1 MKASADSITVM
12 WAPPK
17 NPNVM
22 VRDYILGWG
31 KGIPDEYV
39 ERLDGK
45 QRFFV
50 IKQLGIY
57 TKFFIFSN
65 FTKLRN

>member
-1 MKASADSITVM
+1 M

-17 NPNVM
+17 NTKVM

-50 IKQLGIY
+50 IKQLGKY
-57 TKFFIFSN
+57 TFSKNQKVKNLLLAASSVIFF
-65 FTKLRN
+65 